1 MKFLKKVLFFL
12 SFILVT
18 FSSTYTEDA
27 LDDVLWVNS
36 KASNYQI
43 INQESDVKWLV
54 VSQKWILWSDDKPSL
69 MIRISK
75 LMLKFAVIIW
85 VFVFLI
91 WGIRFLLS
99 FGDDSKAKKVRDN
112 LLIAVLWFVIA
123 FWAWIILQI
132 ILSIWPSITWG

>member
-1 MKFLKKVLFFL
+1 MIFLKKIILFWSFL
-12 SFILVT
+12 LSIFFSF
-18 FSSTYTEDA
+18 SYAYAEDA
-27 LDDVLWVNS
+27 LDQVLGVGS
-36 KASNYQI
+36 EAGNYQVINDETEVEEMVSSNNSLI
-43 INQESDVKWLV
+43 IRS
-54 VSQKWILWSDDKPSL
+54 
-69 MIRISK
+69 SK

-112 LLIAVLWFVIA
+112 LLIAMLWFVIA
-123 FWAWIILQI
+123 FWSWVILQV